1 MRRPVRPCERDR
13 QTLAE
18 IRSALMEYRAVQG
31 PSESEPESEP
41 ESQPESQPESLESK
55 VLSLLTAGPMS
66 KAELSRNLGQKEI
79 SGQLN
84 KVVRLLIADRRIEY
98 TLPDK
103 PRSRL
108 HRNIG

>member
-1 MRRPVRPCERDR
+1 M
-13 QTLAE
+13 
-18 IRSALMEYRAVQG
+18 
-31 PSESEPESEP
+31 
-41 ESQPESQPESLESK
+41 
-55 VLSLLTAGPMS
+55 LSLLTAGPMS

-108 HRNIG
+108 QKYRLTDKGRAAIASLKPGSVET